1 MRCPSLLALCGL
13 AAAALCSRDGEA
25 QPRPERVPTPA
36 PVFNFVSVGAEVGV
50 TAPTWC
56 GRPEK
61 PHIMESGGTGLA
73 LVDVDADGAL
83 DLYVV
88 DGWRIEGNQVADR
101 GRNRL
106 YLNRGDGTFEDA
118 TDESGTG
125 DDGWGTGIATGDVN
139 GDGAVDLFVSNLG
152 PDVLYLNRGG
162 GRFERAAEAPG
173 IDGWSTGAALFDA
186 DGDGDEDLYLAGYI
200 DCTLDDVLNAKPE
213 LDWEGLKVMLGP
225 FGLEGEGNR
234 YFENLGVGEFRDA
247 TDESGL
253 SDAGLYYSFEVA
265 ALDVDGDLDLDLY
278 VANDSNPNYLYSN
291 EGDGRFREVG
301 LWSGAALDGG
311 GMAQAGMGL
320 APGDFDQDGLVDL
333 MVTNFHT
340 DASTLYRNLGDQLFE
355 DVTKPRGLHEPTF
368 QPLSWGAVLADFD
381 LDGTLELFV
390 ANGHIYPQA
399 DLVATVSGG
408 YRQRNLL
415 LTATDSG
422 FVDVSRQAGPGL
434 EVEESSRGVAVG
446 DIDGDGDL
454 DLALTNCDAPPT
466 ILRNDTPH
474 RGAWLIIDAPDAL
487 RVTVEAGGR
496 TLVRHRVVGG
506 SFVSAHDPRLHF
518 GLGPVDV
525 VDSVTVLW
533 PDGSESVERN
543 IAVDQILAVGSDR
556 PTARASGEKR

>member
-1 MRCPSLLALCGL
+1 V
-13 AAAALCSRDGEA
+13 AAAAVAHAQAEDRSRIQTE
-25 QPRPERVPTPA
+25 TPA
-36 PVFNFVSVGAEVGV
+36 APPAFHLVSVGAEVGV
-50 TAPTWC
+50 THPTWC

-73 LVDVDADGAL
+73 LVDVDADGDL

-88 DGWRIEGNQVADR
+88 DGWRLEGDRVVDR

-106 YLNRGDGTFEDA
+106 YRNLGDGTFEDA
-118 TDESGTG
+118 TEESGTG
-125 DDGWGTGIATGDVN
+125 DDGWGTGIAVGDVN

-162 GRFERAAEAPG
+162 GRFEAAAEPPG

-200 DCTLDDVLNAKPE
+200 DCTVDEVLSAEPE

-234 YFENLGVGEFRDA
+234 FFENDGDGNFHEA
-247 TDESGL
+247 TAKAGL
-253 SDAGLYYSFEVA
+253 DDIGLYYSFGVA
-265 ALDVDGDLDLDLY
+265 ALDLDGDLDLDLY
-278 VANDSNPNYLYSN
+278 VANDSNPNYLYEN
-291 EGDGRFREVG
+291 DGGRFREVG

-340 DASTLYRNLGDQLFE
+340 DASTLYRNLGSQLFE
-355 DVTKPRGLHEPTF
+355 DVTLPAGLHEPTF
-368 QPLSWGAVLADFD
+368 KPLSWGAVLADLD
-381 LDGTLELFV
+381 LDGTLEVFV

-399 DLVATVSGG
+399 DLVPTVSQG

-415 LTATDSG
+415 LTDTDAG
-422 FVDVSRQAGPGL
+422 FVDVTGRAGPGL
-434 EVEESSRGVAVG
+434 EVIESSRGLAAG

-454 DLALTNCDAPPT
+454 DLALANCDAPPT

-474 RGAWLIIDAPDAL
+474 RGSWLIVDAPGAL
-487 RVTVEAGGR
+487 RVLVEAGGR
-496 TLVRHRVVGG
+496 RLVRHRVVGG

-518 GLGPVDV
+518 GLGEVEIVDKL
-525 VDSVTVLW
+525 TVLW
-533 PDGSESVERN
+533 PDGSESVRRE
-543 IAVDQILAVGSDR
+543 IAVDQIIELAPGS
-556 PTARASGEKR
+556 